1 MTRRQSRRSLVRL
14 RAKRSGETSPQ
25 GWRRRGEGGRLRRL
39 IVLVLI
45 GWLASG
51 LVASATGQKYAGR
64 PLGDVLRD
72 LQGTGLNIVF
82 SSEIVRPTM
91 RVLTEP
97 KAVQPSKILDEILRP
112 HGLQVRSGPGGT
124 LLVVRIREQ
133 TSPPVQTTSPVI
145 VLGQVV
151 GGANKAPIAGA
162 TVESDDGAR
171 RTVTDA
177 AGRFAINAS
186 AGTLRLEV
194 TAKGFVNQ
202 RVDLTV
208 APGMPTIEIVLEV
221 SPQFRESVTVLGRG
235 ALLSG
240 EPSVSAQV
248 VLAPVAVQRVVGAG
262 DNVFHALQTLPGVS
276 ATEDWGS
283 RLTVRGGGPDQNLT
297 VMDGV
302 EIHQPYRLFGITSA
316 FNPEI
321 VDRFELTAGGFGAKY
336 GDRLSSILLVDNRE
350 GTTTRR
356 LTGSATASFTDASV
370 VLEGKL
376 PGRASGSWLVTG
388 RRTYYDLIAE
398 RIADHDFPGFQDVQ
412 AKGVWNP
419 KPGHR
424 LALFVLRSR
433 ESADTSGKDDRL
445 PEDEKDDFTITIGKT
460 TRNDVAALS
469 YSAPLGARASS
480 RTLAAWYHNNDA
492 VSVIGA
498 QLDESQRS
506 NACCAEDIRDVFGT
520 EVLDFTRD
528 LNVRDVSLRQEFSFQ
543 AGAGSRHL
551 FETGF
556 DVHALRTGWGWT
568 VGAEM
573 TVDLARAM
581 RFAVTGDPGPNILR
595 IGGQPLLVRS
605 TRDTTRAAVWFQ
617 DRYQPRAGML
627 LEPGLRIDHS
637 GLAGETI
644 ASPRLGFR
652 LELTP
657 RTRLRLAIG
666 RYTQSP
672 GYEKLLQSDYFVD
685 LTSADSG
692 QIKSQRSLHVIG
704 AIERSL
710 TSSVT
715 GRIEAYVKTFDRL
728 IVGRLETPAETAA
741 RVAPY
746 AFPREIASSVP
757 SAPIITTH
765 PVNGA
770 TGQAYGFDVY
780 VEKPPQSRRDRLSG
794 WASYTFG
801 VANITSY
808 GRPYPF
814 DYDRRHSLSVVATYW
829 LSPRLDIGATLRVAA
844 GFPTTPA
851 IGVRVVATQGADG
864 SVVPLKSTQGLY
876 VWSVDRG
883 GVENLNT
890 GRLPAYARLDL
901 RVTFNPKKVTGR
913 WQIYA
918 EVFNVLNRRHGSTIS
933 YDLRHDESSDRPRLV
948 LKVDSGLPL
957 VPSFGVRY
965 RF

>member
-1 MTRRQSRRSLVRL
+1 MTR
-14 RAKRSGETSPQ
+14 
-25 GWRRRGEGGRLRRL
+25 RLRRL
-39 IVLVLI
+39 IVPVFFLI
-45 GWLASG
+45 VGWVATGLLAS
-51 LVASATGQKYAGR
+51 ASGQKYAGR
-64 PLGDVLRD
+64 PLGDVLRE
-72 LQGTGLNIVF
+72 LQATGLNIVF

-91 RVLTEP
+91 KVLTEP
-97 KAVQPSKILDEILRP
+97 KAVLPREVLDEILRP
-112 HGLQVRSGPGGT
+112 HGLQVRSGPGGA
-124 LLVVRIREQ
+124 LLVVRLRE
-133 TSPPVQTTSPVI
+133 TPPVTVA
-145 VLGQVV
+145 GQVV
-151 GGANKAPIAGA
+151 VRETPPVTVAGQVVTGANNAPVAGA
-162 TVESDDGAR
+162 AIDPGAGAR

-177 AGRFAINAS
+177 AGRFAIDATP
-186 AGTLRLEV
+186 GPLRLEV
-194 TAKGFVNQ
+194 TAKGFLNQ
-202 RVDLTV
+202 HVDLTV
-208 APGMPTIEIVLEV
+208 VAGMSAIEIVLAV
-221 SPQFRESVTVLGRG
+221 SPAVRESVTVTALGPKE
-235 ALLSG
+235 ALAA
-240 EPSVSAQV
+240 PQV
-248 VLAPVAVQRVVGAG
+248 VLAPAAVQRVAGAG
-262 DNVFHALQTLPGVS
+262 DNIFHALQTLPGVN

-283 RLTVRGGGPDQNLT
+283 RLSVRGGGPNQNLT
-297 VMDGV
+297 IMDGV
-302 EIHQPYRLFGITSA
+302 EIHNPYRLFGITSA

-336 GDRLSSILLVDNRE
+336 GDRLSSMLVVDNRQ
-350 GTTTRR
+350 GTTTRA
-356 LTGSATASFTDASV
+356 LAGSATASFTDANV

-398 RIADHDFPGFQDVQ
+398 RIANHDFPGFQDVQ
-412 AKGVWNP
+412 AKGVWDP

-424 LALFVLRSR
+424 LTLFALRSR
-433 ESADTSGKDDRL
+433 ESADTSGKDDRI
-445 PEDEKDDFTITIGKT
+445 PEDEEDEFTITIGKT

-480 RTLAAWYHNNDA
+480 RTVAAWYHNKDA
-492 VSVIGA
+492 VGVHGSG
-498 QLDESQRS
+498 LDESQRT
-506 NACCAEDIRDVFGT
+506 NACCANSIRDVFGT

-528 LNVRDVSLRQEFSFQ
+528 LNVRDVSLRQEFSIQ

-568 VGAEM
+568 VGAGM

-595 IGGQPLLVRS
+595 IGGLPLLVRS
-605 TRDTTRAAVWFQ
+605 TRDSTRAAVWFQ
-617 DRYQPRAGML
+617 DRYQPRAGVF

-644 ASPRLGFR
+644 ASPRLGIR
-652 LELTP
+652 LDLTT

-692 QIKSQRSLHVIG
+692 QIKSELSLHVIG
-704 AIERSL
+704 AIERAL

-715 GRIEAYVKTFDRL
+715 ARVEAYVKTFDRL

-746 AFPREIASSVP
+746 AFPAEIASSVP
-757 SAPIITTH
+757 SAPMITSN

-770 TGQAYGFDVY
+770 TGRAYGFDVY
-780 VEKPPQSRRDRLSG
+780 VEKPPQSRRDRLTG

-808 GRPYPF
+808 GRQYPF
-814 DYDRRHSLSVVATYW
+814 DYDRRHAVSVVGTYW
-829 LSPRLDIGATLRVAA
+829 LSRRLDLSGTLRLAS

-851 IGVRVVATQGADG
+851 VGVRVAATPGTDG
-864 SVVPLKSTQGLY
+864 SLVPLTSASGLI
-876 VWSVDRG
+876 WSVDRG

-890 GRLPAYARLDL
+890 ARLPVYARLDL
-901 RVTFNPKKVTGR
+901 RVTFNPKTVTGR
-913 WQIYA
+913 WQLYVEI
-918 EVFNVLNRRHGSTIS
+918 FNVLNRKHGGKID
-933 YDLRHDESSDRPRLV
+933 YDLRHQPGSDRPRLV
-948 LKVDSGLPL
+948 TKIESGLPA